1 MPNGK
6 HCQLVL
12 SVSVATCHTWPMDTT
27 TRFVELV
34 AAVLRERADAMGV
47 SGAELARRS
56 GVSQA
61 QISRIFTGQRSAS
74 VDHVIALSEALGS
87 RGSHIIAEAERR
99 LAAEA
104 EARSTEAL
112 PAPAA
117 LPSPRR
123 PVFAEDES
131 LPEGWETRLAAR
143 RVADSPEAREAAF
156 YTSLGEE
163 PQVGPEDYAG

>member
-1 MPNGK
+1 MPIGK
-6 HCQLVL
+6 HCQLALHVT
-12 SVSVATCHTWPMDTT
+12 VATWHTWPMDTT

-74 VDHVIALSEALGS
+74 VDHVIALSQALGS
-87 RGSHIIAEAERR
+87 RGWRIIAEAERR

-104 EARSTEAL
+104 SVEDGTYQSKL
-112 PAPAA
+112 V
-117 LPSPRR
+117 
-123 PVFAEDES
+123 PVLGDDDD
-131 LPEGWETRLAAR
+131 LPEDAELVLAAR
-143 RVADSPEAREAAF
+143 RADPDSPEEREAAALD
-156 YTSLGEE
+156 SLGEE
-163 PQVGPEDYAG
+163 PQDL

>member
-1 MPNGK
+1 
-6 HCQLVL
+6 
-12 SVSVATCHTWPMDTT
+12 MDTT

-74 VDHVIALSEALGS
+74 VDHVIALSQALGS
-87 RGSHIIAEAERR
+87 RGWRIIAEAERR

-104 EARSTEAL
+104 SVEDGTYQSKPVLL
-112 PAPAA
+112 PA
-117 LPSPRR
+117 
-123 PVFAEDES
+123 FDDD
-131 LPEGWETRLAAR
+131 LPEDAEFVLAAR
-143 RVADSPEAREAAF
+143 RADPDSPEEREAAALDC
-156 YTSLGEE
+156 LGEE
-163 PQVGPEDYAG
+163 SQEL

>member
-1 MPNGK
+1 
-6 HCQLVL
+6 
-12 SVSVATCHTWPMDTT
+12 MDTT

-74 VDHVIALSEALGS
+74 VDHVIALSQALGS
-87 RGSHIIAEAERR
+87 RGWRIIAEAERR

-104 EARSTEAL
+104 SVEDGTYQSKL
-112 PAPAA
+112 V
-117 LPSPRR
+117 
-123 PVFAEDES
+123 PVLGDDDD
-131 LPEGWETRLAAR
+131 LPEDAELVLAAR
-143 RVADSPEAREAAF
+143 RADPDSPEEREAAALD
-156 YTSLGEE
+156 SLGEE
-163 PQVGPEDYAG
+163 SQDL